1 MTAHGRNEA
10 GSESAGVGDLLSLLG
25 GVNPLAAAGKAL
37 EVVVTMTGELVQSV
51 ATFNDTISEMNKVAH
66 RVNALLDEFEGP
78 VREMVPLLEVSLKQ
92 AKGTLKRVDAVV
104 GQVGS
109 LPADVAKAVGIL
121 GDLVGR
127 LGPLAQFAESA
138 GGLFG
143 LRGSS
148 GSPGSSST

>member
-1 MTAHGRNEA
+1 MTAHAKNES

-78 VREMVPLLEVSLKQ
+78 VREMLPLLEVSLKQ

-109 LPADVAKAVGIL
+109 LP
-121 GDLVGR
+121 
-127 LGPLAQFAESA
+127 
-138 GGLFG
+138 
-143 LRGSS
+143 
-148 GSPGSSST
+148 

>member
-1 MTAHGRNEA
+1 MTAHAKNET

-51 ATFNDTISEMNKVAH
+51 VTFNDTISEMNKVAH

-148 GSPGSSST
+148 NSPGSTST